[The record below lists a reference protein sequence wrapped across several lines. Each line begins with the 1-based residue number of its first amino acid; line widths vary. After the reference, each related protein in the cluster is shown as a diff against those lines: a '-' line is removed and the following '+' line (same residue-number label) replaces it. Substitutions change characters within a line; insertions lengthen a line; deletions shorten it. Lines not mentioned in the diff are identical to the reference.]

1 MNPWWILRPMEIKN
15 LNGIAYPIALV
26 VDDEPLI
33 RMDTADIISEA
44 GYHVIEAASADE
56 ALKFIEDY
64 GALALLF
71 TDVNTGGDIDGF
83 ELARTVTERWPETQI
98 VVASGERL
106 PRDEDM
112 PRNARF
118 IRKPFAAH
126 AVLEALQE
134 QRKQTMKVR
143 KFSFTDA
150 NLVRSPGQDGDIYV
164 GNLVDERHGGP
175 ITIGYGRY
183 APDQTLTETMAVD
196 DVMIVLEGQLAVS
209 TGAGTVTAGPGDIV
223 YMPKGEAV
231 TISTNGEGALTA
243 YVTYPHWAVAHD

>member
-83 ELARTVTERWPETQI
+83 ELARTVTERWPRPRSSLRRVNGSPETKTCRGMR
-98 VVASGERL
+98 AS
-106 PRDEDM
+106 
-112 PRNARF
+112 
-118 IRKPFAAH
+118 FA
-126 AVLEALQE
+126 
-134 QRKQTMKVR
+134 
-143 KFSFTDA
+143 
-150 NLVRSPGQDGDIYV
+150 NRSPRTRYWRRCRNK
-164 GNLVDERHGGP
+164 GNKR
-175 ITIGYGRY
+175 
-183 APDQTLTETMAVD
+183 
-196 DVMIVLEGQLAVS
+196 
-209 TGAGTVTAGPGDIV
+209 
-223 YMPKGEAV
+223 
-231 TISTNGEGALTA
+231 
-243 YVTYPHWAVAHD
+243 